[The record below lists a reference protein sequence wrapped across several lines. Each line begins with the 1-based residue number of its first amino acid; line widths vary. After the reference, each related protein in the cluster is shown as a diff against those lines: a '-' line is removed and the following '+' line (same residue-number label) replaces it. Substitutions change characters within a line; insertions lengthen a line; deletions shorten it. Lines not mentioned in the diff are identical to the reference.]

1 MPLSDCIYGSN
12 TQTDHSH
19 SLLGVLMDD
28 KGSHGNTPVRTY
40 FDFRHANPS
49 GNLSV
54 KGFGALSRTNLRSVS
69 KVKVV
74 SFLMGLT
81 LIFII
86 MGTYVLTW
94 DRKGL
99 LFTPSPDQFRPVV
112 IPGSM
117 AATVATAAATAD
129 VTSKNFIDVKLLV
142 RIIGSKLEY
151 APRKVPDEREVIETD
166 SHVSVW
172 MQRLDLFWLNVLA
185 NDNLA
190 GDQQHSE

>member
-1 MPLSDCIYGSN
+1 MA
-12 TQTDHSH
+12 
-19 SLLGVLMDD
+19 D
-28 KGSHGNTPVRTY
+28 KGSHENRPVRTY

-54 KGFGALSRTNLRSVS
+54 KGFAALSRTNLRSIS

-94 DRKGL
+94 DQKGL

-112 IPGSM
+112 IPGSTV
-117 AATVATAAATAD
+117 ATVAAAAAAAATAD
-129 VTSKNFIDVKLLV
+129 VSSKNFIDVKPLMWL
-142 RIIGSKLEY
+142 IGSKLEY
-151 APRKVPDEREVIETD
+151 APRKVPDEGEVIETD

-172 MQRLDLFWLNVLA
+172 IQLDLFWPNVLA

-190 GDQQHSE
+190 GGQQHSR